1 MFLFGSCNFLVGCHV
16 FGECPPGESS
26 TVVHLKNQ
34 TESCDECPQVHIIV
48 FYAPALG
55 WSWWSIG
62 NPWKPI
68 ARPFIQASSISVCTK
83 RGWNSTWLIMGLNAR
98 LIDKSKM
105 EGQRKPWKWTT
116 SSCYPNLLGSPVI
129 WNLNGLASTSCCNPS
144 SYLLAKKHLDRTSN
158 KPYYHLGFIVY
169 IYNTC

>member
-1 MFLFGSCNFLVGCHV
+1 MVFLFGSCNFLVGCHV
-16 FGECPPGESS
+16 FGECPPGDSS

-98 LIDKSKM
+98 QIDKSKM
-105 EGQRKPWKWTT
+105 DWQRKTWKWTT
-116 SSCYPNLLGSPVI
+116 SRDRFGRWFCLQIDI
-129 WNLNGLASTSCCNPS
+129 WYFS
-144 SYLLAKKHLDRTSN
+144 SLSSSFGESSHLKH
-158 KPYYHLGFIVY
+158 
-169 IYNTC
+169 

>member
-1 MFLFGSCNFLVGCHV
+1 MFLFGSCKFLVGCHV

-26 TVVHLKNQ
+26 TVVHPKNQ

-68 ARPFIQASSISVCTK
+68 AQPFIQASSISVCTK

-105 EGQRKPWKWTT
+105 EGQRKAWKWTT
-116 SSCYPNLLGSPVI
+116 SRDHFGRWFCLQIDI
-129 WNLNGLASTSCCNPS
+129 WYFPS
-144 SYLLAKKHLDRTSN
+144 LSYSFGESSHLKH
-158 KPYYHLGFIVY
+158 
-169 IYNTC
+169 